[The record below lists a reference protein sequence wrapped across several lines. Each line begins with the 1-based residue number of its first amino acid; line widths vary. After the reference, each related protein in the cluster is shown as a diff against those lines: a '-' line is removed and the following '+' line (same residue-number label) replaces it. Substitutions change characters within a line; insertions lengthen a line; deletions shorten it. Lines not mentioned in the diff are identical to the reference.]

1 MISAFMGWRLG
12 VCPVLFDIVDLSSP
26 TLVGDRARCRA
37 WSVYLDRVGTAPSRA
52 LRFNSCRGH
61 QPATSPG
68 LGAKRAT
75 SLHSRKDVM
84 KITNIDEALLAV
96 DDYHGAYKAA
106 LSSEEAE
113 KGALKANGHERNYV
127 LLADASRICAALLA
141 NPKVMAQLLTNFD
154 IAAAGENQNPFGP
167 LVRALFRKEKKGGGT
182 QFNKSCWKFGNVLRF
197 IRDEGWKPE
206 EVAEKL
212 RSLERP
218 VNGKIKKKLLC
229 AELLDRAKYANEDH
243 DARRANDLAIQF
255 MLEGEGIGVVEGAS
269 IEVEDKV
276 DGRLVTLAASWSAKR
291 AKWIIR
297 AVAVTNSDAVAKTIM
312 PKAVEAYKAGE
323 IDLLKRVARQHVD
336 VEAANFSAGE
346 KQMFADMQIG
356 DFVWP
361 VPVPNRVKVKSK
373 RVAND
378 KANGVEA

>member
-1 MISAFMGWRLG
+1 MISAFKGWRLG
-12 VCPVLFDIVDLSSP
+12 DCPVLFENVDLSSP
-26 TLVGDRARCRA
+26 PLVSDRARDRA
-37 WSVYLDRVGTAPSRA
+37 WSVYLDRVGTAHSRVI
-52 LRFNSCRGH
+52 RFDSCRGH
-61 QPATSPG
+61 QPATSSG
-68 LGAKRAT
+68 LGAKRAI

-84 KITNIDEALLAV
+84 KITNIDEALVAV
-96 DDYHGAYKAA
+96 NGYHGAYKAA
-106 LSSEEAE
+106 LSSEQAE
-113 KGALKANGHERNYV
+113 ERAFKTNGHERNYV

-141 NPKVMAQLLTNFD
+141 NPNVMAQLLSKFG

-206 EVAEKL
+206 EVADEL

-218 VNGKIKKKLLC
+218 VNGKIRKKLLC
-229 AELLDRAKYANEDH
+229 AELLDREKYAHED
-243 DARRANDLAIQF
+243 DNTRRANGLALQF
-255 MLEGEGIGVVEGAS
+255 MLEGDGIGVVEGAS

-276 DGRLVTLAASWSAKR
+276 DGRLVTLAASWSAQQN
-291 AKWIIR
+291 KWIIR
-297 AVAVTNSDAVAKTIM
+297 AVAVTNNDAVAKAIM

-323 IDLLKRVARQHVD
+323 IDLLKRVARQHLD
-336 VEAANFSAGE
+336 VEAANLSAGE

-361 VPVPNRVKVKSK
+361 VPVPNGVKVKSK
-373 RVAND
+373 RTAND
-378 KANGVEA
+378 EANEVRA